1 MPDGI
6 IMGKFIGASLT
17 LGAFM
22 ARERNYELLKST
34 STFIYI
40 RRKCYCL
47 CSRNAA
53 FDYMQ
58 SEEFKYIKR
67 NCDILQQ
74 EFAKLNKNMVILL
87 VQ

>member
-22 ARERNYELLKST
+22 AREEIMNCLKAPAHLFT
-34 STFIYI
+34 LGGNAIA
-40 RRKCYCL
+40 CAAG
-47 CSRNAA
+47 NAA

-58 SEEFKYIKR
+58 SEEFQ
-67 NCDILQQ
+67 NILK
-74 EFAKLNKNMVILL
+74 EIVIYYNKNLL
-87 VQ
+87 Y